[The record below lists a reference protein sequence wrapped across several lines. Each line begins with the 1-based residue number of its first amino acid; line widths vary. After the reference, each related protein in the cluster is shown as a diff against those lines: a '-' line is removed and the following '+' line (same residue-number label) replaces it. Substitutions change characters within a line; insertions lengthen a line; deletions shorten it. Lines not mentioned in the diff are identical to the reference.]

1 MAAVLEDP
9 PSQLPK
15 LAGTS
20 EPDQEVSR
28 EIDHF
33 DSTEVG
39 PGEKRRLVGE
49 DGSQNKKLCLQIRPE
64 DQTEN
69 GEERNETDSSL
80 FVNSNGPSTSTKP
93 ASIPQSVTADG
104 AKDPVKEK
112 NSIVGEDSEPA
123 GAKEKVKDS
132 GEEPEK
138 EGEIDE
144 TTSKLLASG
153 ISISLIKKKKSQTEE
168 VIKVSEPGTGELR
181 KSNPLEVG
189 PHISVTMVRPAV
201 RSSLSV

>member
-9 PSQLPK
+9 RSQLTK

-20 EPDQEVSR
+20 EPGQEVSR

-33 DSTEVG
+33 DSTELAPSG
-39 PGEKRRLVGE
+39 KRRMVAE
-49 DGSQNKKLCLQIRPE
+49 ADNQNKKLCVEDRPE

-69 GEERNETDSSL
+69 SAERNGSDSSL

-93 ASIPQSVTADG
+93 ASIPQSVTAG
-104 AKDPVKEK
+104 GTKDPVEEKEK
-112 NSIVGEDSEPA
+112 NSFVGEEEEPA

-153 ISISLIKKKKSQTEE
+153 ISISLIKKKKSQTVIWIGVPSYVYAQKFKHCIIIHYE
-168 VIKVSEPGTGELR
+168 VCL
-181 KSNPLEVG
+181 NF
-189 PHISVTMVRPAV
+189 
-201 RSSLSV
+201 